1 MNDTDKKEDSWIHK
15 LPKIIAFLVVLIFII
30 IVIRDHTQYKKWK
43 EDQSNLTG
51 KVKQTSEELALLR
64 EANGSLQDITKKV
77 GTLEQQAVDMTAA
90 QEKLIEEK
98 NKTEITLSKLRQ
110 DLKDLNGQ
118 VSNNRKEVTEL
129 MKKSKTL
136 NNTNQ
141 ELRDDILN
149 KKNVLHSIGF
159 LQRQI
164 PVLEQNIQDL
174 KTRQDSAA
182 KAGFEQ
188 QAKLKA
194 LQDEIK
200 EGEAAIQ
207 VQNERRAVLTG
218 ELTELT
224 ETVKKLSTQKDKLE
238 NWDDYQKKL
247 EYFEYLEQQKDTLE
261 TSINN
266 LLEKGKK
273 MEESNLNL
281 QQKAPAR

>member
-1 MNDTDKKEDSWIHK
+1 MNNTDKKEDSWIQK

-182 KAGFEQ
+182 KAGLEQ
-188 QAKLKA
+188 QAKLEA

-207 VQNERRAVLTG
+207 VQNERSAALTS
-218 ELTELT
+218 ELAELT

-247 EYFEYLEQQKDTLE
+247 EYFEYLEQQKTTLE

>member
-1 MNDTDKKEDSWIHK
+1 MNDTDKNEDSWIHK

-64 EANGSLQDITKKV
+64 ETNGSLQDITKKV
-77 GTLEQQAVDMTAA
+77 GTLEQRAVDMTAA

-182 KAGFEQ
+182 KAGLEQ
-188 QAKLKA
+188 QAKLEA
-194 LQDEIK
+194 LQNEIK

-207 VQNERRAVLTG
+207 VQNERRAALTG

-247 EYFEYLEQQKDTLE
+247 EYFEYLKQQKDTLE

>member
-1 MNDTDKKEDSWIHK
+1 
-15 LPKIIAFLVVLIFII
+15 
-30 IVIRDHTQYKKWK
+30 
-43 EDQSNLTG
+43 
-51 KVKQTSEELALLR
+51 
-64 EANGSLQDITKKV
+64 
-77 GTLEQQAVDMTAA
+77 MTAA

-118 VSNNRKEVTEL
+118 VSNSRKEVTEL
-129 MKKSKTL
+129 MKKSTTL

-141 ELRDDILN
+141 ELRNDILN
-149 KKNVLHSIGF
+149 KKNVLHSVGF
-159 LQRQI
+159 LQRQL

-174 KTRQDSAA
+174 KTRQDSAT
-182 KAGFEQ
+182 KAGLEQ
-188 QAKLKA
+188 QAKLEA

-207 VQNERRAVLTG
+207 VQNERRAALTS
-218 ELTELT
+218 ELAELT

>member
-77 GTLEQQAVDMTAA
+77 ETLEQRAVDMTAA

-182 KAGFEQ
+182 KAGLEQ

-194 LQDEIK
+194 LQNEIK
-200 EGEAAIQ
+200 EEEAAIQ
-207 VQNERRAVLTG
+207 VQNERRAALTG

-224 ETVKKLSTQKDKLE
+224 ETVKKMSTQKDKLE
-238 NWDDYQKKL
+238 NWDDYQKKF

>member
-1 MNDTDKKEDSWIHK
+1 MNNTDKKEDSWIHK

-77 GTLEQQAVDMTAA
+77 GTLEQRAVDMTAA

-182 KAGFEQ
+182 KAGLEQ
-188 QAKLKA
+188 QAKLEA
-194 LQDEIK
+194 LQNEIK

-207 VQNERRAVLTG
+207 VQNERRAALTG